1 MNFFAGGA
9 LVDGIDILSWD
20 EVRALGYHHND
31 VLNLCL
37 RVEQAN
43 TTYDW
48 VDMDMTN
55 NESCVAFTIN
65 CPPVQNNMTQT
76 ACESYTLA
84 GTTYTES
91 GTYSDTL
98 TAANGCDSIVSL
110 NLTINHGTH
119 NAETVSECDSYTW
132 HEGNYALSGN
142 YTYSYTNA
150 NNCPSVDTLHLTITQ
165 TPVITVDGNLTINPG
180 QTTTLTAS
188 GATTYVWKNNG
199 ATVSTSNPFTTPT
212 LNSTTVYTIEGTTNS
227 CTGMTSVTVT
237 VQAAQPTNGD
247 TTVIACDHYTWARTG
262 VTYTSSAE
270 PTYTLVNGN
279 AQGADSIITL
289 HLTINPN
296 PTINVSGNT
305 NIYIGQTTTLTAS
318 GANTY
323 TWAAGG
329 ANVSTNNP
337 YTTPALNSTTIYTVS
352 GTDANN
358 CTGSTNVTVN
368 VTSAPAT
375 NGDTSVVACG
385 SYTWARTGVNYTAS
399 AEPTYTLSGGNANGG
414 DSIITL
420 HLTINPNPTIN
431 VSGNTNIYIGQTTT
445 LTASG
450 ANTYSWATG
459 GANVS
464 TNNSYTTAALN
475 STTIYTVSGTDANNC
490 TGSATVTVNVT
501 SAPATNGDTSVV
513 ACGSYTWARTG
524 INYTASA
531 EPTYTLSG
539 GNANGGDSII
549 TLHLTINPNPTIS
562 VSGNTDIYIGQTTTL
577 TASGANTYV
586 WATGGANVSTNNPY
600 TTAALNSTT
609 IYTVSGTDANNCT
622 GSTTV
627 TVNVTSAPATY
638 GDTSVIACGSYTW
651 ARTGVNYTASAEPT
665 YTISGGNANG
675 GDSIITLHLTIN
687 PNPTITVDGNTTI
700 TSGEYTTLTASGAT
714 DYVWTQGVSTVSTTA
729 TYVASP
735 ATNTTYNVTGTDAN
749 GCEGSTTVTV
759 IVSSPAT
766 VYDTTVVT
774 ACNSYEWNGNTYDA
788 TGFYQYAEGNNV
800 HVLDLTINP
809 NPTINIDGNT
819 SIYIGQTTTL
829 TASGA
834 VTYTWATGGADV
846 STDNPYTTS
855 ALNSTTT
862 YTVTGTDANTCVGTA
877 QITVTVSQAAATNG
891 DTTAV
896 ACNQYTW
903 RGSTYNTSGDY
914 TFTIPGGNVNGGD
927 SIITLHL
934 TINPNPT
941 ISVDGNISIY
951 IGQATTLTASGAA
964 TYVWATGDANV
975 STDNPYTTSAL
986 NTTTT
991 YTVTGTDANTCVG
1004 TTQVTV
1010 TVSQAGSTNRDTTAV
1025 ACDQYT
1031 WRGSTY
1037 NTTGNYTYTIPGGNY
1052 LGGDSIITLHLTINP
1067 NPTITVDGNT
1077 SIYIGQTTTLTAS
1090 GANTYVWAT
1099 GDANV
1104 STDNPYT
1111 TPALNTTTTYT
1122 VTGTN
1127 ANTCVG
1133 STQVTVTVSQAGTTT
1148 GDTNAVACD
1157 NFTWYGQTFR
1167 TSGNYT
1173 HTFPGGNYL
1182 GGDSILTL
1190 HLTINPNPTISVD
1203 GNTSIYIGQSTTLT
1217 ASGAATYVWATGGN
1231 NVSSSNPYT
1240 TATLNNTTIYTVTG
1254 TDANNC
1260 VGSTQVTVQV
1270 SQAPQTTGDTNAIA
1284 CDSFTWYGQ
1293 TYNIS
1298 GNYTHVMTN
1307 YLGGDSI
1314 VTLHLTINN
1323 STTAVEQHI
1332 ACDSYTWH
1340 GVTYTESNNTAT
1352 FTTTGSNG
1360 CDLVTTLNL
1369 TINNSTSN
1377 EMTATSCDT
1386 YFWPTNGMTYN
1397 TSGNYNYTTTGSNGC
1412 PNVTTLHLTINQSTT
1427 ADASATACDTYT
1439 WPLNGQVYS
1448 TSGNYS
1454 YTTTGSNGCPQTTT
1468 LHLTVNYSTSSN
1480 VTEEA
1485 CDVYNWNGTQ
1495 YTQSGTYMV
1504 NQTNSVGC
1512 TEVVTLHLTINP
1524 STTEADQQTACDSYR
1539 WPTNNQTYTTS
1550 GNYTYTTVNEWGCP
1564 RIITLNLTINY
1575 SSENNIYDTVSAGSA
1590 YSNYGFYVPGNQT
1603 GVAIPG
1609 DVIELSH
1616 TGFYTAQHCDS
1627 TVYLH
1632 LTVTESQGGGEGIDD
1647 ANGIA
1652 MKLYPNPASANVEI
1666 DCEGISALRVYDMTG
1681 RMLNEQINIVGN
1693 NAKVDVSNFAEGI
1706 YVFSI
1711 TTQSGATAKQKVV
1724 VKH

>member
-1 MNFFAGGA
+1 M
-9 LVDGIDILSWD
+9 LQHLD
-20 EVRALGYHHND
+20 VRDA
-31 VLNLCL
+31 
-37 RVEQAN
+37 RV
-43 TTYDW
+43 
-48 VDMDMTN
+48 
-55 NESCVAFTIN
+55 
-65 CPPVQNNMTQT
+65 
-76 ACESYTLA
+76 
-84 GTTYTES
+84 
-91 GTYSDTL
+91 
-98 TAANGCDSIVSL
+98 
-110 NLTINHGTH
+110 
-119 NAETVSECDSYTW
+119 AER
-132 HEGNYALSGN
+132 H
-142 YTYSYTNA
+142 
-150 NNCPSVDTLHLTITQ
+150 
-165 TPVITVDGNLTINPG
+165 
-180 QTTTLTAS
+180 
-188 GATTYVWKNNG
+188 
-199 ATVSTSNPFTTPT
+199 
-212 LNSTTVYTIEGTTNS
+212 
-227 CTGMTSVTVT
+227 
-237 VQAAQPTNGD
+237 AQ
-247 TTVIACDHYTWARTG
+247 
-262 VTYTSSAE
+262 
-270 PTYTLVNGN
+270 
-279 AQGADSIITL
+279 
-289 HLTINPN
+289 
-296 PTINVSGNT
+296 
-305 NIYIGQTTTLTAS
+305 
-318 GANTY
+318 
-323 TWAAGG
+323 
-329 ANVSTNNP
+329 
-337 YTTPALNSTTIYTVS
+337 
-352 GTDANN
+352 
-358 CTGSTNVTVN
+358 
-368 VTSAPAT
+368 
-375 NGDTSVVACG
+375 
-385 SYTWARTGVNYTAS
+385 
-399 AEPTYTLSGGNANGG
+399 
-414 DSIITL
+414 
-420 HLTINPNPTIN
+420 
-431 VSGNTNIYIGQTTT
+431 
-445 LTASG
+445 
-450 ANTYSWATG
+450 
-459 GANVS
+459 
-464 TNNSYTTAALN
+464 
-475 STTIYTVSGTDANNC
+475 
-490 TGSATVTVNVT
+490 
-501 SAPATNGDTSVV
+501 
-513 ACGSYTWARTG
+513 
-524 INYTASA
+524 
-531 EPTYTLSG
+531 
-539 GNANGGDSII
+539 
-549 TLHLTINPNPTIS
+549 
-562 VSGNTDIYIGQTTTL
+562 
-577 TASGANTYV
+577 
-586 WATGGANVSTNNPY
+586 
-600 TTAALNSTT
+600 
-609 IYTVSGTDANNCT
+609 
-622 GSTTV
+622 
-627 TVNVTSAPATY
+627 
-638 GDTSVIACGSYTW
+638 
-651 ARTGVNYTASAEPT
+651 
-665 YTISGGNANG
+665 
-675 GDSIITLHLTIN
+675 
-687 PNPTITVDGNTTI
+687 
-700 TSGEYTTLTASGAT
+700 
-714 DYVWTQGVSTVSTTA
+714 
-729 TYVASP
+729 
-735 ATNTTYNVTGTDAN
+735 
-749 GCEGSTTVTV
+749 
-759 IVSSPAT
+759 
-766 VYDTTVVT
+766 
-774 ACNSYEWNGNTYDA
+774 
-788 TGFYQYAEGNNV
+788 
-800 HVLDLTINP
+800 
-809 NPTINIDGNT
+809 
-819 SIYIGQTTTL
+819 
-829 TASGA
+829 
-834 VTYTWATGGADV
+834 ADV
-846 STDNPYTTS
+846 AVMP
-855 ALNSTTT
+855 L
-862 YTVTGTDANTCVGTA
+862 C
-877 QITVTVSQAAATNG
+877 SQ
-891 DTTAV
+891 
-896 ACNQYTW
+896 
-903 RGSTYNTSGDY
+903 
-914 TFTIPGGNVNGGD
+914 
-927 SIITLHL
+927 
-934 TINPNPT
+934 
-941 ISVDGNISIY
+941 
-951 IGQATTLTASGAA
+951 
-964 TYVWATGDANV
+964 ATGDANV

-1323 STTAVEQHI
+1323 STTAVEQHT